1 MATSV
6 AEQQRRR
13 YIGIPSVQ
21 PGEMSW
27 LEREDSNLVSPRLEV
42 STDFEVSRRP

>member
-27 LEREDSNLVSPRLEV
+27 LEREDSNLVSPWLEA
-42 STDFEVSRRP
+42 SNNLEASP